1 MLYTNSFYNVFQG
14 VLCRLSIYH
23 CTLSTIVIIKDTK
36 IVCCVYAKTI
46 DVVTTL
52 SSRYRADMYTR
63 FYVIFKKQEEL
74 DSRSMTG
81 FSHDWCGSG
90 IVSEMKEVK
99 TDIQKLSEDDYS
111 ATLSKLLH
119 IAEQFYLNLRET
131 KRLEDSTEDWK
142 LVAMVLDRMFLI
154 IFIFL
159 GVVLSFVILARNGP
173 YDEEFDFSKAV

>member
-1 MLYTNSFYNVFQG
+1 
-14 VLCRLSIYH
+14 
-23 CTLSTIVIIKDTK
+23 
-36 IVCCVYAKTI
+36 
-46 DVVTTL
+46 
-52 SSRYRADMYTR
+52 
-63 FYVIFKKQEEL
+63 
-74 DSRSMTG
+74 MTG

-99 TDIQKLSEDDYS
+99 TDIQKLTEDDYS